1 MRTVK
6 SPEDCADCLCKI
18 CAKNT
23 VNDSYNPS
31 APYKE
36 CGCDN
41 CDFGNQVIET
51 TDDCKGFALGCDDC
65 LETDCN
71 RQSCKMIERS

>member
-6 SPEDCADCLCKI
+6 SPEDCTDCLCKV

-31 APYKE
+31 AQYKE

-41 CDFGNQVIET
+41 CDIGNQVIET
-51 TDDCKGFALGCDDC
+51 TDDGKGFALGCDDC